1 MTSAQRQIALSI
13 VDLLK
18 AGGVAGG
25 QVFSA
30 RTRSISADQPTAV
43 VVRLVRSASQLS
55 SVMGGRTNWA
65 TLIEI
70 ECYGRNV
77 GGAPDQAADE
87 LVVAVF
93 EQLDVDPTLAGQAE
107 DVEPLEGDTL
117 EWEIDEL
124 DSGLACITAK
134 FIVKHQTTGRKLTQ

>member
-1 MTSAQRQIALSI
+1 MSTAHRLIAQAV

-25 QVFSA
+25 RVFRA
-30 RTRSISADQPTAV
+30 RTRAISADQPTAV
-43 VVRLVRSASQLS
+43 VVRLVRSASLLA
-55 SVMGGRTNWA
+55 SVMGGRTSWN

-77 GGAPDQAADE
+77 GGAPDIEADDT
-87 LVVAVF
+87 VAAVF
-93 EQLDVDPTLAGQAE
+93 EQLDEDPTLAGQAE